1 MYSTNA
7 YTRAKVNLVV
17 RLVKVL
23 GMVEPALSPSEEGY
37 DSTVAV
43 AERRST
49 FAAVYNALPAYGCAA
64 FWRAIEEPGR
74 ALEILVRCVRVAAAR
89 GDNEGRNRII
99 EIIICRTQDTN
110 EYWADHALKH
120 LGLQAD
126 EHRSLAFDLYA
137 DLCERVMRALIDP
150 QRPFWEENFQHCLR
164 FERKHTYQAI
174 MTREGRWQKH
184 SELTGAKNTAE
195 LVSLTGDRRVPRAL
209 LHSLDRA
216 IRFTDGELGELEIED
231 ERAQQQLLAIERTD
245 LLNLVL
251 QLPEKL
257 RSVILLIFWE
267 GRSERDTARILAIT
281 DRTVRNRL
289 YEASRILRSEL
300 KSERGEAYG

>member
-1 MYSTNA
+1 M
-7 YTRAKVNLVV
+7 

-23 GMVEPALSPSEEGY
+23 GIVEQAVSHPEEGY
-37 DSTVAV
+37 DSTIAV
-43 AERRST
+43 VERRSA
-49 FAAVYNALPAYGCAA
+49 FAGVYNALPAYGCDA
-64 FWRAIEEPGR
+64 FWRAIEEPGKP
-74 ALEILVRCVRVAAAR
+74 LEVLVRCVRVAVAR

-120 LGLQAD
+120 LGLQVD
-126 EHRSLAFDLYA
+126 EHKSLAFDLYA

-164 FERKHTYQAI
+164 FERKHTYQAF
-174 MTREGRWQKH
+174 MTREGRWQKR
-184 SELTGAKNTAE
+184 SEHTEAKRPAE
-195 LVSLTGDRRVPRAL
+195 LVPLTGNRRVPRAL
-209 LHSLDRA
+209 LNSLDRA
-216 IRFTDGELGELEIED
+216 IRYTDGELGELEIED
-231 ERAQQQLLAIERTD
+231 ERAQQQLLAVERTD

-267 GRSERDTARILAIT
+267 GRSEKDTARVLAIT

-300 KSERGEAYG
+300 KSERGEVHG

>member
-1 MYSTNA
+1 M
-7 YTRAKVNLVV
+7 

-23 GMVEPALSPSEEGY
+23 GIVEQAVSHPEEGY
-37 DSTVAV
+37 DSTIAV
-43 AERRST
+43 VERRSA
-49 FAAVYNALPAYGCAA
+49 FAGVYNALPAYGCDA
-64 FWRAIEEPGR
+64 FWRAVEEPGKP
-74 ALEILVRCVRVAAAR
+74 LEVLVRCVRVAVAR
-89 GDNEGRNRII
+89 GDNEGRNHII

-150 QRPFWEENFQHCLR
+150 QRPFWEENFHHCLR
-164 FERKHTYQAI
+164 FERKHTYQAF

-184 SELTGAKNTAE
+184 SEHMEAKKPEE
-195 LVSLTGDRRVPRAL
+195 LVSLTGNRRVPRAL

-216 IRFTDGELGELEIED
+216 IRFTDGEVGELEIED
-231 ERAQQQLLAIERTD
+231 ERAQQQLLAVERTD

-267 GRSERDTARILAIT
+267 GRSEKDTARILAIT
-281 DRTVRNRL
+281 DRTVRNRM

-300 KSERGEAYG
+300 KSESERGDVHG